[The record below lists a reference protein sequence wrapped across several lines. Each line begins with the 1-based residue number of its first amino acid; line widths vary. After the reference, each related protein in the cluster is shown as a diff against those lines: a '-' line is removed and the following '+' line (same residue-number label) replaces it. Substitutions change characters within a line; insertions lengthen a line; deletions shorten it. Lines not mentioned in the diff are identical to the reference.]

1 MAIERRSNLKLV
13 ASQDFSEDDQVPEKS
28 EEFAITGTSLTASA
42 VVALVVTGVGYGFF
56 DWMPLW
62 VHVLVFAST
71 FGLML
76 VYGRR
81 MACCG

>member
-1 MAIERRSNLKLV
+1 MAIERRGNLKLV
-13 ASQDFSEDDQVPEKS
+13 ANQDFSEDEQAPEKS
-28 EEFAITGTSLTASA
+28 EEFAITGTCLTASA
-42 VVALVVTGVGYGFF
+42 MVALVVTGVGYGFF
-56 DWMPLW
+56 DWMPFW
-62 VHVLVFAST
+62 VHALVFAGS